1 MFRTIAVVSLLAGMS
16 LYGQATKGAWW
27 SRPVIKDLNLSR
39 DQMRQMRSTV
49 QEYRP
54 KLQDLRA
61 AVQRAEDDLE
71 AEFNR
76 DPVDQQKVNAV
87 IDRLVAARSDLSR
100 TLSQMGLKLRMVLTV
115 QQWQEVEKRFPP
127 KNRPPNAN

>member
-1 MFRTIAVVSLLAGMS
+1 MFRRISIFLLLAGLS
-16 LYGQATKGAWW
+16 LFGQATKGAWW

-39 DQMRQMRSTV
+39 DQMRQMRTTV

-54 KLQDLRA
+54 KLQEIRA
-61 AVQRAEDDLE
+61 AVQKAEDDLE

-127 KNRPPNAN
+127 KNRQPGAN

>member
-1 MFRTIAVVSLLAGMS
+1 MFRIIGSFLLLAGLS
-16 LYGQATKGAWW
+16 LSGQATKGAWW
-27 SRPVIKDLNLSR
+27 SRPVIKDLNLSS
-39 DQMRQMRSTV
+39 DQMRQMRTTV

-54 KLQDLRA
+54 KLQEMRA
-61 AVQRAEDDLE
+61 AVQKSEAELE

-76 DPVDQQKVNAV
+76 DPVDQQKVNA
-87 IDRLVAARSDLSR
+87 IIERLVAARSDLSR

-127 KNRPPNAN
+127 KNKQPNAN